1 MLGVVEKSNPSNA
14 HRFLSLKLY
23 EMTEE
28 RSRWLTATQ
37 HMTRDWA
44 QVDSAVRLVSFT
56 TPSTNGTTTTTITTT
71 SPTTADKDGVV
82 VEVELAVVFGRSMM
96 TVWEAQCRVQFDF
109 SVIRLMS
116 DIGTSVHDLYTVT
129 DMLTAEVEA
138 ERRRVIDNV
147 STSTGIGSGYSVST
161 AMGGAG
167 GGGSTHGGSTQGYTT
182 TSGFSQFQQGIHLYA
197 SYILY
202 IFALLLY
209 TVYTDCVPY
218 IYILYATLLL
228 LSQLKVLL

>member
-1 MLGVVEKSNPSNA
+1 MLCNTHYAAYIYVLYNVEKTNPSNA

-37 HMTRDWA
+37 HMARDWG
-44 QVDSAVRLVSFT
+44 QVDTATRLVS
-56 TPSTNGTTTTTITTT
+56 TTTTNDTTATTT
-71 SPTTADKDGVV
+71 AVLTTDGKDGVV

-116 DIGTSVHDLYTVT
+116 DIGTSVHDLYTVS

-147 STSTGIGSGYSVST
+147 STSTGIGSGYSVSAGSIGT
-161 AMGGAG
+161 GGGGG
-167 GGGSTHGGSTQGYTT
+167 GGGSTHGGGSAHGYSTT
-182 TSGFSQFQQGIHLYA
+182 TGFSQFQQGMCHIYIYA

-202 IFALLLY
+202 FHTSLLY
-209 TVYTDCVPY
+209 PVYTDCV
-218 IYILYATLLL
+218 
-228 LSQLKVLL
+228 